1 MRPMSSGSVVLD
13 REPKGESRTNDN
25 TAIDSPRPARTI
37 AALPLVVDLD
47 GTLVKTDLLHEN
59 CLQSLS
65 ATPTHHWSSVKSLR
79 AGKAC
84 FKQHLANSHAI
95 DYSLLPYD
103 DHVLDLIEMARREG
117 RPVYLATA
125 GDTKHAQ
132 GIADHLGL
140 FDGIFASNGTI
151 NLSSQAKAGNLV
163 KVFGHRGFDYIGNS
177 SADLAVWAE
186 ARKAYSV
193 RAGAR
198 VRRALDSVACDVEH
212 LTVPHASIKSWIR
225 AIRVHQYAKNML
237 IFVPLVTAHAFFIQ
251 SFYSALL
258 AFCAFCACASA
269 VYILN
274 DLVDLE
280 ADRRHPSKRLR
291 PFACGAIPIAHA
303 VVAVPVLLALSIIC
317 AILVSPMFTGVL
329 AIYFSMT
336 IAYSLFLK
344 QRMLVDVVTLAG
356 LYTIRVIAG
365 AVAIEVAI
373 SEWLLAFSMFIF
385 VSLALIKRY
394 IELMMQ
400 ISQKIPNSSARDYT
414 SDDVNIIAALA
425 AASGFNAVTIF
436 ALYISSPKV
445 QQLYSQPMAL
455 WLICPI
461 LMYWIARILL
471 LAHRRAVDDDPIV
484 FALRDRVSRLAVASM
499 VLIVLAAS

>member
-1 MRPMSSGSVVLD
+1 MSSGSVVLKT
-13 REPKGESRTNDN
+13 EPEGKSRTNNN
-25 TAIDSPRPARTI
+25 TTTDCPRPARTI

-65 ATPTHHWSSVKSLR
+65 ATAAHHWSSVKNLR
-79 AGKAC
+79 AGKAR
-84 FKQHLANSHAI
+84 FKQHLANSHTV

-103 DHVLDLIEMARREG
+103 DFVINLIKMVRREG

-125 GDTKHAQ
+125 CDTKHAQ

-151 NLSSQAKAGNLV
+151 NLSSQAKASILV

-198 VRRALDSVACDVEH
+198 VRRALDRVACDVEH

-237 IFVPLVTAHAFFIQ
+237 VFVPLVTSHAFFIQ
-251 SFYSALL
+251 SFYSAFL

-274 DLVDLE
+274 DLVDIE

-303 VVAVPVLLALSIIC
+303 VVAVPVLLGLSIIC

-329 AIYFSMT
+329 TIYFSMT
-336 IAYSLFLK
+336 TAYSLLLK
-344 QRMLVDVVTLAG
+344 RRMLVDVVTLAS

-365 AVAIEVAI
+365 AVAIEVSI

-414 SDDVNIIAALA
+414 SDDANIIAALA

-436 ALYISSPKV
+436 ALYISSPNV

-499 VLIVLAAS
+499 VLIVLAAN